1 MRRRRRDRNPRRN
14 PRNRC
19 GIPPLRISPGNPSRY
34 SQVLRPDLLNRPRG
48 HRNHPVARRRMDGRR
63 WEGRKEREEG
73 EGEEGGIPIR
83 WQHLNLGPWQGVSVS
98 VFVSG
103 GAGYTKPNARRPSRK
118 GKKQQGQQVTT
129 TRVFFFDSRMR
140 EWVPLF
146 LSCFSFVS
154 SLLLSALAFVGSR
167 RQFFLFF
174 FILIHAFHR
183 LPAMTS

>member
-1 MRRRRRDRNPRRN
+1 MRRRRRGRNPRRN

-19 GIPPLRISPGNPSRY
+19 VIPPLRISPGNPSRY
-34 SQVLRPDLLNRPRG
+34 SQVLRPDLLIRPRG

-118 GKKQQGQQVTT
+118 GKKQQGQHVTT
-129 TRVFFFDSRMR
+129 TRVFFDSRMR

-154 SLLLSALAFVGSR
+154 SLLLSAPGGS
-167 RQFFLFF
+167 FF
-174 FILIHAFHR
+174 FFFFFDTCVSPPPGHDYF
-183 LPAMTS
+183 